1 MSMEKKQEFLVQI
14 IPLFLKYGFKS
25 MGVDDISKEL
35 GISKKTLYQAFKD
48 KNEIVYEAVSALMS
62 QEENISC
69 QIAETS
75 ENAIDEVIQMAKVI
89 TQKFEVLHPSVHF
102 EIAKYYPEA
111 YKVFQRHKTEFV
123 FSCIKNNISRG
134 MEEGLYR
141 TNLDSNIISGLF
153 VHKMDLFLDRSGFG
167 GKDYSFKEVYLEMIR
182 YHIRGLAS
190 EKGRNYLRERIKD
203 ETLNF

>member
-1 MSMEKKQEFLVQI
+1 MSAEKKQEFLIQI
-14 IPLFLKYGFKS
+14 IPLFLKYGFRS

-48 KNEIVYEAVSALMS
+48 KNEIVFEAVSAIMC
-62 QEENISC
+62 QEQDISKE
-69 QIAETS
+69 ITATS
-75 ENAIDEVIQMAKVI
+75 ENAIDEMIQISKLI

-102 EIAKYYPEA
+102 EISKYYPAA
-111 YKVFQRHKTEFV
+111 YKLFNEHKTEFV
-123 FSCIKNNISRG
+123 FSSIKENIIRG
-134 MEEGLYR
+134 INEGLYR
-141 TNLDSNIISGLF
+141 NNLDPNIISGLF
-153 VHKMDLFLDRSGFG
+153 VHKMELFLDRSGFG

-190 EKGRNYLRERIKD
+190 EKGRNYLKERIKD